1 MAATVSGGIIINL
14 IPFLYNPLNVY
25 KATMEDKL
33 LEWKRILKHIY
44 KQYDEEVK
52 KYDKKDI
59 IPTEVED
66 ILYRIDFMA
75 QNVKSMISKPKV
87 IAEMKRLHP
96 QFLSF
101 VYVALISMTTEAK
114 YIYYNMHQNDG
125 LFALPTQNAI
135 KILAERII
143 FEMHEL
149 LEKHGNK
156 LI

>member
-1 MAATVSGGIIINL
+1 
-14 IPFLYNPLNVY
+14 
-25 KATMEDKL
+25 MEDKL

-96 QFLSF
+96 QFLPF
-101 VYVALISMTTEAK
+101 VYLALISMTTEAK

-125 LFALPTQNAI
+125 PTLFALPTQNAI